1 MRSTYLI
8 ISLLIISCSSLTKE
22 KNVENI
28 NVDFNKMW
36 NYSDPAGTREK
47 FKDLLVN
54 CENKNLDYILQL
66 KTQIARTHSLKAEFG
81 EAHNILN
88 EVEEKLNDE
97 TIVAKI
103 RYFLERGRT
112 YNSANEKDKAKTLF
126 VSAFDLS
133 NEFELDNYAIDAAHM
148 VAIAEND
155 LDDKILWSEKGID
168 IAKNSSDDKV
178 KRWIGMF
185 YNNTGWDL
193 FEAKRYDEALEKFL
207 NCRSFHMEM
216 GNKSNEDIARWSI
229 AKTYRLLGKLE
240 DSLKIQE
247 DLLTESNGT
256 DESGYTYEE
265 LAELYFLMG
274 QKDIAKDYFSKAY
287 DVLSKDVWL
296 QKNES
301 ARLERLSKLSK

>member
-1 MRSTYLI
+1 MRFTFLI
-8 ISLLIISCSSLTKE
+8 ICLLFVSCSSLTME

-28 NVDFNKMW
+28 SVDFNKMW
-36 NYSDPAGTREK
+36 NYSDPTGTREK
-47 FKDLLVN
+47 FKDLLASS
-54 CENKNLDYILQL
+54 EDKNLDYVLQL
-66 KTQIARTHSLKAEFG
+66 KTQIARTHSLKAEFK

-88 EVEEKLNDE
+88 EVEENLSDE
-97 TIVAKI
+97 TIVAKV

-112 YNSANEKDKAKTLF
+112 YNSANEKEKAKALF

-133 NEFELDNYAIDAAHM
+133 NEFKLDNYTIDAAHM
-148 VAIAEND
+148 VAIAESD
-155 LDDKILWSEKGID
+155 LDNKVLWSEKGIE

-178 KRWIGMF
+178 KRWIGVF

-193 FEAKRYDEALEKFL
+193 FEAKRYDEALEKFVS
-207 NCRSFHMEM
+207 CRSFHKEM
-216 GNKSNEDIARWSI
+216 GNKSNEDIASWSI
-229 AKTYRLLGKLE
+229 AKTYRYLGKLE

-247 DLLTESNGT
+247 DLLAESNGK

-265 LAELYFLMG
+265 LAELYLLMG
-274 QKDIAKDYFSKAY
+274 QKDKAKDYFSKAY

-301 ARLERLSKLSK
+301 SRLERLSKLSK